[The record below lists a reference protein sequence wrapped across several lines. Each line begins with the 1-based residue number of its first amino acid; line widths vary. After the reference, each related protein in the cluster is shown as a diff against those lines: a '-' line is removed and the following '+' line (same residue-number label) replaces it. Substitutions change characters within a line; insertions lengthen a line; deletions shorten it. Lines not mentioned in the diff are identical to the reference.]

1 MYYENSRHA
10 PSEFWAGKV
19 DASEDKQLL
28 TDLEAVE
35 KKVVCREN
43 DILLLKHN
51 LLLEPNIGVLFGRAG
66 TGKTDLLKF
75 LAQWWRMT
83 NFISGTIW
91 FDALEMDTRE
101 VPRLLRYVI
110 LGDSKGSQ
118 EEPVKKMFLYR
129 YLVVFDSWESVKF
142 PDTST
147 ISKQESHLKI
157 FLRTIHESRGLVM
170 FISRR
175 SEGRL
180 SRLGHGK
187 AAISQV
193 LESLSPIHGI
203 QFATSLLAN
212 PNKSESLSDDE
223 DKSYLECFVKL
234 AEGNPLILQ
243 ILAKDFSRKEV
254 SIKQYYNDLL
264 DDATVTF
271 DGGWFENE
279 EGARS
284 VFQLRNIAHDLL
296 SPSNEV
302 LSMRWIDTHLR
313 IAIGEVLYMRNYC
326 HAIPLTIFAL
336 TWGAMPTQDLW

>member
-19 DASEDKQLL
+19 DTSEDKQLL

-51 LLLEPNIGVLFGRAG
+51 LLLESNIGVLFGRAG

-118 EEPVKKMFLYR
+118 EELVKKMFLYR

-147 ISKQESHLKI
+147 ISK
-157 FLRTIHESRGLVM
+157 
-170 FISRR
+170 
-175 SEGRL
+175 
-180 SRLGHGK
+180 
-187 AAISQV
+187 
-193 LESLSPIHGI
+193 
-203 QFATSLLAN
+203 
-212 PNKSESLSDDE
+212 
-223 DKSYLECFVKL
+223 
-234 AEGNPLILQ
+234 
-243 ILAKDFSRKEV
+243 
-254 SIKQYYNDLL
+254 
-264 DDATVTF
+264 
-271 DGGWFENE
+271 
-279 EGARS
+279 
-284 VFQLRNIAHDLL
+284 
-296 SPSNEV
+296 
-302 LSMRWIDTHLR
+302 
-313 IAIGEVLYMRNYC
+313 
-326 HAIPLTIFAL
+326 
-336 TWGAMPTQDLW
+336 